1 MLLTKIIWLK
11 KTCIILSSVDETRAL
26 SKLQIA
32 YSGIETDI
40 LKSRTLGFMRMLT
53 MSNRFVI
60 PVQTELYNPKK
71 ED

>member
-1 MLLTKIIWLK
+1 MRLIKIIWLK
-11 KTCIILSSVDETRAL
+11 KTCIILSSIDETIAL
-26 SKLQIA
+26 SKLQRA

-40 LKSRTLGFMRMLT
+40 LKSRTPGFMRMLT

>member
-1 MLLTKIIWLK
+1 MRLIKIIWLK
-11 KTCIILSSVDETRAL
+11 KTCIILSSIDETRAL
-26 SKLQIA
+26 SKLQID

-40 LKSRTLGFMRMLT
+40 LKSRTPGFMRMLT